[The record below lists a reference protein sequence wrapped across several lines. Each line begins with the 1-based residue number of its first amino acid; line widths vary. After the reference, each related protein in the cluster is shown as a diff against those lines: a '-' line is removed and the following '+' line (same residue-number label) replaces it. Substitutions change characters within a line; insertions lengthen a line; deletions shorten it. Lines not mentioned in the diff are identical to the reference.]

1 VKVSYESTMG
11 AVAAACGG
19 RLLAGDPSSAIETI
33 TTDSRE
39 LGSRNLFVPIV
50 GERYDGHDYIEA
62 LAESG
67 ALTGFFTEREP
78 DRVLAERHGVAAV
91 LCDSTLEAY
100 GALALS
106 HRSSM
111 NVKVIAI
118 TGTNGKTTVKEML
131 YSVLSEKYRCLKNE
145 KNYNNEIGLPFTLLH
160 LRPEHELAVVELGMN
175 HPGEIERLSLMAR
188 PDMAVITNIGEGH
201 LEFLGSVEGVAAAK
215 AEVLKGLAPG
225 GLIYLNRDT
234 RCFDLLCEA
243 ALSRD
248 CEVLSFGLYENARIR
263 AEDYSLGVS
272 ECGVTICGETYRA
285 PVYGIHNV
293 YNLLPVVAIASELGL
308 ESERIRHALASF
320 RNMDKRSQVFE
331 GEFVLIDDTYN
342 SNPLSTRY
350 ALMSIATVF
359 PERRKIAALADMK
372 ELGASSAGLHE
383 KVGGMI
389 VDYGFDMLCAFGED
403 ARHYV
408 KGALAAGMRSDAARH
423 FESKG
428 DLAAFLKG
436 TLSGGDVLL
445 VKGSRSMKM
454 EEVADALVR

>member
-1 VKVSYESTMG
+1 MSYESTMG

-188 PDMAVITNIGEGH
+188 PDMAVITNIGEG
-201 LEFLGSVEGVAAAK
+201 
-215 AEVLKGLAPG
+215 
-225 GLIYLNRDT
+225 
-234 RCFDLLCEA
+234 
-243 ALSRD
+243 
-248 CEVLSFGLYENARIR
+248 
-263 AEDYSLGVS
+263 
-272 ECGVTICGETYRA
+272 
-285 PVYGIHNV
+285 
-293 YNLLPVVAIASELGL
+293 
-308 ESERIRHALASF
+308 
-320 RNMDKRSQVFE
+320 
-331 GEFVLIDDTYN
+331 
-342 SNPLSTRY
+342 
-350 ALMSIATVF
+350 
-359 PERRKIAALADMK
+359 
-372 ELGASSAGLHE
+372 
-383 KVGGMI
+383 
-389 VDYGFDMLCAFGED
+389 
-403 ARHYV
+403 
-408 KGALAAGMRSDAARH
+408 
-423 FESKG
+423 
-428 DLAAFLKG
+428 
-436 TLSGGDVLL
+436 
-445 VKGSRSMKM
+445 
-454 EEVADALVR
+454 